1 MTTRVPVQEAHSETL
16 SSGLDFL
23 WAEIT
28 GRCQLACGPLL
39 QRLGPVGHPRHH
51 DPA

>member
-1 MTTRVPVQEAHSETL
+1 MTAHAPVQGAHSETL

-28 GRCQLACGPLL
+28 CGCPL
-39 QRLGPVGHPRHH
+39 G
-51 DPA
+51 